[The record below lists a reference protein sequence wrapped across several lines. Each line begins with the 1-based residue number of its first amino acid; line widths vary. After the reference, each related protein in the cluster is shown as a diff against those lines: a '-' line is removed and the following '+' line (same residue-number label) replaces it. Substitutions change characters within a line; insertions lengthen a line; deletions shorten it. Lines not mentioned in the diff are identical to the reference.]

1 MAVKLRLIRFGKKK
15 MPFYRIVAVDE
26 RVKRDGKYIEK
37 IGVYNPLNANV
48 NYIIDEDKA
57 LKWLHNGAIPSDTV
71 RSMFSK
77 SGIMKRYHDEK
88 EQMRK
93 NRKEVE
99 E

>member
-37 IGVYNPLNANV
+37 IGLYNPLNNNK

-57 LKWLHNGAIPSDTV
+57 LKWLRNGAIATDTV

-77 SGIMKRYHDEK
+77 SGIMQKFHEEK
-88 EQMRK
+88 QQKRK